1 MPATASK
8 TKVKVSKLEK
18 VKLAKDGLDVK
29 DEIEKFAE
37 IGWEAMD
44 KDDLI
49 VRLKWLGIFH
59 RPVTPGQFM
68 LRLRTPNGI
77 LNSKQLR
84 VFAEIIQR
92 YGDGGSA
99 DVTTRQ
105 NIQLRGIHIEDI
117 PDIFRKLDEV
127 GMTSIQSGMDNVRN
141 LTGSP
146 VAGIDPD

>member
-1 MPATASK
+1 MTATGG
-8 TKVKVSKLEK
+8 TKKLKLNKIEK
-18 VKLAKDGLDVK
+18 VKQAKHGLEVK
-29 DEIEKFAE
+29 EELEKFAE

-44 KDDLI
+44 QDDLI

-84 VFAEIIQR
+84 AFAEIIQR
-92 YGDGGSA
+92 YGDDGSA
-99 DVTTRQ
+99 DITTRQ

-127 GMTSIQSGMDNVRN
+127 GMRDGF
-141 LTGSP
+141 
-146 VAGIDPD
+146 A